1 MLSFIFML
9 LSLNHP
15 KTSLTKYL
23 KQKNLLAEKVTNR
36 KSHAKFCKICA
47 TFCFSFSTQLQMSAN
62 FSVDFFNDF
71 LHYSCICLVVVQSFN
86 HR

>member
-9 LSLNHP
+9 LSLKHP

-36 KSHAKFCKICA
+36 KSQAKFCKICA
-47 TFCFSFSTQLQMSAN
+47 TFCFLLNATS
-62 FSVDFFNDF
+62 DERKFFCEF
-71 LHYSCICLVVVQSFN
+71 F
-86 HR
+86 